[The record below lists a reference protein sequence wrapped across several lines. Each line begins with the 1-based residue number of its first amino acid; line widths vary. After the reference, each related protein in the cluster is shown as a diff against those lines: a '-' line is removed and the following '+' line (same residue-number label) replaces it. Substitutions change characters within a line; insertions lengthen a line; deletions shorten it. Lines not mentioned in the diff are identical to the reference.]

1 MLQVLLLEREGVLF
15 LSTSNKSHRIL
26 MANLK
31 IFFNKGRTLAVFRQ
45 FIYLFF
51 VVVVEGGKK
60 ATFSMFRLIEK
71 LV

>member
-1 MLQVLLLEREGVLF
+1 
-15 LSTSNKSHRIL
+15 

-45 FIYLFF
+45 FFLWCWR
-51 VVVVEGGKK
+51 EGGGKK